1 MSLFLSVSALE
12 NIFNGIVT
20 MNKIIKFT
28 ANRVWRTY
36 QGGKLLDTIE
46 GKENPQDS
54 SFPEDWIGSTVEAR
68 NVGREHVSEG
78 LAMVTDDE
86 GQSVPFRDLLQ
97 KDQPY
102 FLGKSGNTMRSM
114 DDIPLVKYLDSSTRL
129 HFQVHPTR
137 EFAQE
142 RLGVPRG
149 KTEAYVILETRED
162 VSDPYIYAGFQ
173 RSPSRE
179 QLKKWIK
186 TQDVAS
192 IESCFDKIPVKPG
205 DVFLLPGGRPHALGE
220 GILMLEIMEPSDLAV
235 RFEFERCGYE
245 IPEQARFMGRDI
257 ETALDVFNFDPV
269 SPEKVDAEFRCNP
282 KVLTTDEYGN
292 SLEELI
298 GADDTSCFTV
308 KRASVNGS
316 FNRKEDAFF
325 YGIVTDG
332 SGTFRIGDDV
342 TQLNR
347 WDRFFCPAG
356 VSEFEYQTD
365 SGMSILECYPGNS

>member
-1 MSLFLSVSALE
+1 
-12 NIFNGIVT
+12 
-20 MNKIIKFT
+20 MNQIIKFG

-46 GKENPQDS
+46 GKDSPQDS
-54 SFPEDWIGSTVEAR
+54 SLPEDWIGSTVEAR

-86 GQSVPFRDLLQ
+86 GQLVPFRDLLQ
-97 KDQPY
+97 KDQAY
-102 FLGKSGNTMRSM
+102 FLGQNGDTIRSM

-129 HFQVHPTR
+129 HFQAHPTR

-142 RLGVPRG
+142 RLGLPRG
-149 KTEAYVILETRED
+149 KTEAYVILKTRED
-162 VSDPYIYAGFQ
+162 VSEPYIYAGFQ

-179 QLKKWIK
+179 QLKKWIE
-186 TQDVAS
+186 TQDIAS
-192 IESCFDKIPVKPG
+192 IENCFDRIPVKPG

-257 ETALDVFNFDPV
+257 ETALDVFNLDPV
-269 SPEKVDAEFRCNP
+269 PPEKVDAEFRCDP
-282 KVLTTDEYGN
+282 KVLFTDDNGN
-292 SLEELI
+292 CLEELI
-298 GADDTSCFTV
+298 GANDTSCFIV
-308 KRASVNGS
+308 KRASVNGR
-316 FNRKEDAFF
+316 FKRKVDAFY

-332 SGTFRIGDDV
+332 SGTFRIGDEV
-342 TQLNR
+342 MQLNR

-356 VSEFEYQTD
+356 VSEFEYQTG
-365 SGMSILECYPGNS
+365 SGMSILECYPGK

>member
-1 MSLFLSVSALE
+1 
-12 NIFNGIVT
+12 

-36 QGGKLLDTIE
+36 QGGKLLDTME

-68 NVGREHVSEG
+68 NIGREHVSEG
-78 LAMVTDDE
+78 LAMVLDDE
-86 GQSVPFRDLLQ
+86 GQLVPFRDLLNKEQ
-97 KDQPY
+97 QY
-102 FLGKSGNTMRSM
+102 FLGKSEGAVRSM

-129 HFQVHPTR
+129 HFQAHPTR

-142 RLGVPRG
+142 RLGLPRG
-149 KTEAYVILETRED
+149 KTEAYVILQTRED
-162 VSDPYIYAGFQ
+162 ISDPYIYAGFQ

-179 QLKKWIK
+179 QLKEWIE
-186 TQDVAS
+186 TQDIES
-192 IESCFDKIPVKPG
+192 IESCFDRIPVKPG

-245 IPEQARFMGRDI
+245 IPEQARFMGKGI

-269 SPEKVDAEFRCNP
+269 PSEKIDAEFRCEP
-282 KVLTTDEYGN
+282 KILTTDNEGN

-298 GADDTSCFTV
+298 GSQDTSCFTV
-308 KRASVNGS
+308 KRASVKGRFKRN
-316 FNRKEDAFF
+316 EDAFF

-332 SGTFRIGDDV
+332 SGTFRIGDEV
-342 TQLNR
+342 TELKR

-356 VSEFEYQTD
+356 ISQFEYETN